1 MANRYNDRRSG
12 PEGSFWWFG
21 WAGNVDD
28 RVEQHATTSHTDTSD
43 PWRWAAGQFANS
55 GYDIINVTDINGNTY
70 KIPDPEYYRTSAEL
84 MIGVDA
90 DSFTKY
96 VGNDFIGN
104 SLTFGDREFAHELA
118 ADGGAAAIEDW
129 DNRYS
134 RYTGTPDPNSVILG
148 YWYATS
154 AEGDGETV
162 SAKVWDTFS
171 DGIESPQIR
180 MWRES
185 SNTGGDQRDG
195 IFGLSYDDKEIAGL
209 KSRFGF
215 EASSVSAY
223 IDKTIDELAKEIVTT
238 KLSSQPIFN
247 QIEINKGFNYN
258 KRSFLSAEEEQQS
271 GIASELSFVSASAP
285 TNGNGSGGY

>member
-1 MANRYNDRRSG
+1 MANKYNDRRSG

-28 RVEQHATTSHTDTSD
+28 RIEQFATTAVPQTSD
-43 PWRWAAGQFANS
+43 PWNWAAQTYRNTS
-55 GYDIINVTDINGNTY
+55 GYEIVSTDINGVMY
-70 KIPDPEYYRTSAEL
+70 KLPDPEYYRTSAQL
-84 MIGVDA
+84 MVSVDTGDLPRLA
-90 DSFTKY
+90 
-96 VGNDFIGN
+96 GNDFIGN
-104 SLTFGDREFAHELA
+104 SLTFGEFEFAHELA
-118 ADGGAAAIEDW
+118 ADGGASAIEDW
-129 DNRYS
+129 TNSYGHL
-134 RYTGTPDPNSVILG
+134 TGTPDPNSVILG

-154 AEGDGETV
+154 ADEGSSLV

-185 SNTGGDQRDG
+185 SNTGGARRDG

-215 EASSVSAY
+215 EASTVSVY

-285 TNGNGSGGY
+285 TNGGY

>member
-12 PEGSFWWFG
+12 PEGSFWWYG

-28 RVEQHATTSHTDTSD
+28 RIEQYMSTRSGAQREWNYVVRLYESWGYEMTT
-43 PWRWAAGQFANS
+43 
-55 GYDIINVTDINGNTY
+55 TDINGVTY
-70 KIPDPEYYRTSAEL
+70 TVPDPEYYRTSAQL
-84 MIGVDA
+84 MAGITSN
-90 DSFTKY
+90 SFTEY
-96 VGNDFIGN
+96 VGDDFIGN
-104 SLTFGDREFAHELA
+104 TLTFGQIEYAHELA
-118 ADGGAAAIEDW
+118 ADGGAAAIEDF
-129 DNRYS
+129 DFSYGAAA
-134 RYTGTPDPNSVILG
+134 GTPNPNSVILG
-148 YWYATS
+148 YWYAVEPGTQDAS
-154 AEGDGETV
+154 L
-162 SAKVWDTFS
+162 KVWDTFS

-185 SNTGGDQRDG
+185 WNSSGAPQKDG
-195 IFGLSYDDKEIAGL
+195 IFGLSYDDKEKTGL
-209 KSRFGF
+209 KGRFGF
-215 EASSVSAY
+215 EASTVSAY

>member
-1 MANRYNDRRSG
+1 MVG
-12 PEGSFWWFG
+12 
-21 WAGNVDD
+21 V
-28 RVEQHATTSHTDTSD
+28 TT
-43 PWRWAAGQFANS
+43 
-55 GYDIINVTDINGNTY
+55 
-70 KIPDPEYYRTSAEL
+70 
-84 MIGVDA
+84 
-90 DSFTKY
+90 DSFTEY

-104 SLTFGDREFAHELA
+104 SLTFGEFEFAHELA
-118 ADGGAAAIEDW
+118 ADGGAAALEDW
-129 DNRYS
+129 TNSYGPLV
-134 RYTGTPDPNSVILG
+134 GTPDPNGVILG

-154 AEGDGETV
+154 ADEGSSVV

-195 IFGLSYDDKEIAGL
+195 IFGLSYDDKEMAGL

-215 EASSVSAY
+215 QASSVSVY
-223 IDKTIDELAKEIVTT
+223 IDSAIDELAKEIVTT

-285 TNGNGSGGY
+285 TNGGY

>member
-12 PEGSFWWFG
+12 PEGSFWWYG

-28 RVEQHATTSHTDTSD
+28 RVEQWATQMAAPYD
-43 PWRWAAGQFANS
+43 WAANLFSNR
-55 GYDIINVTDINGNTY
+55 GYDIIDVTDINGVTY
-70 KIPDPEYYRTSAEL
+70 KIPDPEYYRTSAQL
-84 MIGVDA
+84 MIGVTT
-90 DSFTKY
+90 DSFT
-96 VGNDFIGN
+96 GDFIGN
-104 SLTFGDREFAHELA
+104 SLTFGEFEFAHELA

-129 DNRYS
+129 DNSYGRH
-134 RYTGTPDPNSVILG
+134 TGTSDPNSVILG

-180 MWRES
+180 MWRAP
-185 SNTGGDQRDG
+185 SNTGGSQRDG
-195 IFGLSYDDKEIAGL
+195 IFGLSYDDKEKAGL

-215 EASSVSAY
+215 QGTLSGLDHRSVSAQM
-223 IDKTIDELAKEIVTT
+223 DSAIDELAKEIVTT

-271 GIASELSFVSASAP
+271 GIASELSFVSASST
-285 TNGNGSGGY
+285 TNGGY

>member
-28 RVEQHATTSHTDTSD
+28 RVEQYASIVHGTHWKSYDWAITSSK
-43 PWRWAAGQFANS
+43 FS
-55 GYDIINVTDINGNTY
+55 GYEIVSTDIDGVTY

-104 SLTFGDREFAHELA
+104 SLTFGEFEFAHELA
-118 ADGGAAAIEDW
+118 ADGGASAIEDW
-129 DNRYS
+129 TNSYGHL
-134 RYTGTPDPNSVILG
+134 TGTPDPNSVILG

-154 AEGDGETV
+154 ADEGSSLV